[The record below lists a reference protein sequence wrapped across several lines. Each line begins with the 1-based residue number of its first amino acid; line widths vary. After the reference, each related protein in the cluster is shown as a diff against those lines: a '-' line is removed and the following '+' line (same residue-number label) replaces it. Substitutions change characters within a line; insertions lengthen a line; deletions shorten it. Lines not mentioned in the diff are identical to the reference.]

1 MLYCLW
7 DLAPAISLAKDV
19 PLHPLYLTGSYFNQ
33 LSPKPYAQSLP
44 PPETQASSSAEPK
57 TPHTFL
63 SVLCIVST
71 DQKLSVPDTEKIEN
85 KSRGPLL

>member
-33 LSPKPYAQSLP
+33 LSPKPYAKAFLHLKRRPPLLQSLRHLTHSSVFFVLYP
-44 PPETQASSSAEPK
+44 LTKNFLCLTQK
-57 TPHTFL
+57 
-63 SVLCIVST
+63 
-71 DQKLSVPDTEKIEN
+71 K
-85 KSRGPLL
+85 